1 MVNINTE
8 ISSGLTARSDA
19 QLDLIT
25 GGTTHSR
32 LLGRGNSDSPPTTG
46 GGVTEADY
54 EPPSWPSRSVP
65 KAGGEILIIC
75 AHLHEDRAA
84 KQDRDFLQPM
94 AGLHIASLL
103 DRGKYSVKL
112 YHEMWDGPY
121 PVMTIKTGKYAIVFL
136 TGLQMDFDRMRQL
149 SYFFQRAGAIV
160 VAGGSLCTLFPD
172 FARQFFHVVCVG
184 GVEGVVDVMRDYERG
199 TLRPIYRSSQSDIGS
214 YEIDYRFMRESG
226 INAPV
231 HFVEGSRGC
240 NFKCDFCSIPA
251 ENATHAVYDI
261 QDIARNIDNSIASSP
276 RWSIR
281 RLYPM
286 VSFID
291 NNFSNNI
298 NHLKEVCRLLKSD
311 KRVKIW
317 AALITQD
324 VLRNRGLIKLLAD
337 SKCFDIFTGI
347 ESVDPNF
354 NASHNKRQNVKGS
367 ATLWDDIEY
376 AQSLGMLVGY
386 GYLFDPRLTSIERMK
401 AELRFI
407 LRSDLLH
414 HPYFIAFVAPL
425 VGTRLF
431 WQAAKRGELLPNLRL
446 RDLDGRCIA
455 YRNTVDDLA
464 SLSDFAYTIFATPHI
479 YCDRKKN
486 LVRFFRHAWKHGRKK
501 PILTLLYINNRRRL
515 SFLGRKHSKVV
526 KRNYIGGCDVLD
538 PQYADY
544 PSNITARDKEKYFEP
559 VMVTDAYGQAS
570 EWLERCR
577 R

>member
-1 MVNINTE
+1 MMKTDHVPLGRRNRCAP
-8 ISSGLTARSDA
+8 TAR
-19 QLDLIT
+19 
-25 GGTTHSR
+25 R
-32 LLGRGNSDSPPTTG
+32 
-46 GGVTEADY
+46 
-54 EPPSWPSRSVP
+54 
-65 KAGGEILIIC
+65 KILIIC

-84 KQDRDFLQPM
+84 KRDRDVLQPM
-94 AGLHIASLL
+94 AGVHIASLL
-103 DRGKYSVKL
+103 DRANYSIKL

-121 PVMTIKTGKYAIVFL
+121 PTTTIKAGEYVIAFL

-149 SYFFQRAGAIV
+149 SYFFQRAGTIV
-160 VAGGSLCTLFPD
+160 VAGGSMCTLFPE
-172 FARQFFHVVCVG
+172 FARQFFHVVCAG
-184 GVEGVVDVMRDYERG
+184 GVECVVDLMRDYEVG
-199 TLRPIYRSSQSDIGS
+199 ALKPIYLSQQRHIGS
-214 YEIDYRFMRESG
+214 YEIDYRLMRESG

-251 ENATHAVYDI
+251 ENATHAVYDV

-276 RWSIR
+276 RMSIR

-298 NHLKEVCRLLKSD
+298 NHLKDVCRLLKAD
-311 KRVKIW
+311 KRIKIW

-324 VLRNRGLIKLLAD
+324 VLRNRELIKLLAD
-337 SKCFDIFTGI
+337 SKCLDIFTGI
-347 ESVDPNF
+347 ESIDPNF
-354 NASHNKRQNVKGS
+354 NMSHNKRQNVKGS
-367 ATLWDDIEY
+367 ATLCDDIEY

-425 VGTRLF
+425 AGTKLF
-431 WQAAKRGELLPNLRL
+431 WQAADRCELLPNLRL

-479 YCDRKKN
+479 YCDRKKDF
-486 LVRFFRHAWKHGRKK
+486 VRFFRHAWKHGRKK
-501 PILTLLYINNRRRL
+501 PFLSLLYINNRRRL
-515 SFLGRKHSKVV
+515 RFLGRKHSKMV
-526 KRNYIGGCDVLD
+526 KRNYIGGRDILD
-538 PQYADY
+538 PQYSDY
-544 PSNITARDKEKYFEP
+544 PADITLQDKQRYFKP
-559 VMVTDAYGQAS
+559 VMVTNAHGQVA
-570 EWLERCR
+570 EWLDRYR